1 MMYNYRNDEN
11 KEEFKEDFDAVNDD
25 YSKAVA
31 LAGIKESSCATCR
44 ELVNEF
50 LAHKSANALQ
60 FRLMDDSCVDRLN
73 YNMMPEYCL

>member
-1 MMYNYRNDEN
+1 MHNNRSDVNEN
-11 KEEFKEDFDAVNDD
+11 KEDEDIKFDSFSDADM
-25 YSKAVA
+25 
-31 LAGIKESSCATCR
+31 IESSCATCR